1 MEKSLS
7 MLRSD
12 NIQLESQTTVT
23 KSTQKVQVYSQEE
36 IRKIEQDVQS
46 LEYKNRGL
54 REILTQI
61 GIKTGTIMTGNIKT

>member
-7 MLRSD
+7 TLRSD
-12 NIQLESQTTVT
+12 NIQLESQTSVT
-23 KSTQKVQVYSQEE
+23 TTTQKVNVYSQDE

-54 REILTQI
+54 REILS
-61 GIKTGTIMTGNIKT
+61 